1 MELWLLGDVVLE
13 YILFSSTEGPIPHPL
28 AGALSTTVI
37 KRDYENAKSAVLAPL
52 AKHAFFAD

>member
-37 KRDYENAKSAVLAPL
+37 KRDYENAKSAVLAP
-52 AKHAFFAD
+52 